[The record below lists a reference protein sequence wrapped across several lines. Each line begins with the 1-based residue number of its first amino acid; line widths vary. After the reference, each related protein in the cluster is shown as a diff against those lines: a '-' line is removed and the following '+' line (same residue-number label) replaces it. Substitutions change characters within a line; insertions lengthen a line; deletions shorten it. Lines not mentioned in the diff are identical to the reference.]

1 VQYDFSGSAVFQAS
15 SSTLLAIG
23 LYAAVAGID
32 VREIRREWRTV
43 LAAVTLGVVLKAAII
58 AAAAYFFGAPGAAVA
73 IGLGIALAQIDPLSV
88 AALSDGGHSRL
99 SARGAALLRAWSSF
113 DDPVTVLLMLLVA
126 IPLLSHGIDGFD
138 AASYVVGIGANV
150 GLLAAAYV
158 AHRLRVPA
166 LLVLITLTT
175 TSVFFSLPLVAVA
188 CAGLF
193 LRTPAIDR
201 WVPSV
206 IRGAFF
212 LSVCMLGTFLR
223 WDIWSVSFGAILGL
237 ATCVSQAVAALLLTV
252 SGGFSTRDRVSLM
265 IAQESGITA
274 IILALVL
281 EREFPGAA
289 LIIAVAVVTINLVY
303 LVVNRLADGLRFGP
317 DAS

>member
-1 VQYDFSGSAVFQAS
+1 M
-15 SSTLLAIG
+15 G

-32 VREIRREWRTV
+32 VREMRREWRTV

-58 AAAAYFFGAPGAAVA
+58 AGVAYLFGAPGVAAA

-88 AALSDGGHSRL
+88 AALSDAGHSRL

-113 DDPVTVLLMLLVA
+113 DDPMTVLLMLLVA
-126 IPLLSHGIDGFD
+126 MPFLSHGVEGFD
-138 AASYVVGIGANV
+138 MASYAVGIGANV

-166 LLVLITLTT
+166 ILVLVTLVVV
-175 TSVFFSLPLVAVA
+175 SVFFSLPLVAVA

-193 LRTPAIDR
+193 LRAPAIDR
-201 WVPSV
+201 WIPSMV
-206 IRGAFF
+206 RVAFF
-212 LSVCMLGTFLR
+212 LCVCMLGTFLR
-223 WDIWSVSFGAILGL
+223 WDVWSVSFGAVLAL
-237 ATCVSQAVAALLLTV
+237 ATCASQAVAAVLLTLP
-252 SGGFSTRDRVSLM
+252 GGFSVRDRISLM

-289 LIIAVAVVTINLVY
+289 LIIAVAVVVINIVY
-303 LVVNRLADGLRFGP
+303 LLVNRLVDELYP
-317 DAS
+317 SSNPS